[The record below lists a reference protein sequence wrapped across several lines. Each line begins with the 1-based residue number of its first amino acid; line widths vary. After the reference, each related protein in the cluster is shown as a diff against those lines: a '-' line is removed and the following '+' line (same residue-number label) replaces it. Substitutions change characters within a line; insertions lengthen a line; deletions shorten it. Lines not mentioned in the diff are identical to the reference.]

1 MLDAIFSAANGLAL
15 LGWLCLLG
23 AHRKRWANWWLTGV
37 AIPSA
42 LALLYLALMVSSW
55 GAAQGGFDSLAGVAM
70 LFGSPPL
77 LLAGWVHYLAF
88 DLFIG
93 SCEVRDARR
102 LGIHHLL
109 VIPCLA
115 FTFMLGP
122 VGLLAY
128 LLLRFAARGQWMIDD
143 AASVKIA
150 N

>member
-23 AHRKRWANWWLTGV
+23 AHRKRWANWWLAGV

-93 SCEVRDARR
+93 AWLARR
-102 LGIHHLL
+102 AVERGMVWWQLA
-109 VIPCLA
+109 PCLLL
-115 FTFMLGP
+115 TFLFGP
-122 VGLLAY
+122 VGWLLFMA
-128 LLLRFAARGQWMIDD
+128 LHRGRGERLADTAA
-143 AASVKIA
+143 
-150 N
+150 